1 MARPKKISKKTIKPK
16 AEPERAPVVAE
27 ANAPEISAATGE
39 AAERSR
45 FIFGKILGRGGVC
58 EVHEALDLLR
68 AGLSDALPRVAL
80 KKLRPEFREEAAA
93 QLALAGE
100 FVKTRALSHPG
111 VIGVYD
117 LHRQGGE
124 LCLSMELVE
133 APTLKERLRRGPEL
147 QPPEARQTA
156 GKIFELLAHI
166 HERGLVHA
174 DVKPGNIFLK
184 SGQPIIFDFNASRVL
199 PKAGQATALQ
209 ALAGSKIFP
218 AATVIYAAPERLRG
232 AAPTQADDVFS
243 AAVTVYEMLCGRH
256 PFGRCSALEAATER
270 LAPQRPQILSR
281 RQWHYLSLAL
291 SFDAEKRPTASALA
305 GVYSASPQS
314 GLSRALVWLDDL
326 RRQAMDIFKCFGN
339 KVKFL
344 IDRKVKNGPA

>member
-1 MARPKKISKKTIKPK
+1 MARAKKKKIIKPSDT
-16 AEPERAPVVAE
+16 PQSAPLVAE
-27 ANAPEISAATGE
+27 AKTACEMPAPQSESP
-39 AAERSR
+39 ERGR
-45 FIFGKILGRGGVC
+45 FILEKVLGRGGVC
-58 EVHEALDLLR
+58 EVYEALDLLR
-68 AGLSDALPRVAL
+68 AGLSDTHPKVAL

-100 FVKTRALSHPG
+100 FVKCRALAHPG

-147 QPPEARQTA
+147 TPLEARQTA
-156 GKIFELLAHI
+156 GKIFEILAHI

-199 PKAGQATALQ
+199 PQAGQTATLQ
-209 ALAGSKIFP
+209 ALAEAKIFP

-232 AAPTQADDVFS
+232 AAPSQADDIFS

-256 PFGRCSALEAATER
+256 PFGRRSALEAALEG
-270 LAPQRPQILSR
+270 LAPQRPQLLSR

-291 SFDAEKRPTASALA
+291 SFEAERRPTASALA
-305 GVYSASPQS
+305 RAYAAHPEGR
-314 GLSRALVWLDDL
+314 LSRAALLLDDL
-326 RRQAMDIFKCFGN
+326 RHQAMLVLKTLSD

-344 IDRKVKNGPA
+344 IHQKVKNGPA